1 MAHAT
6 PHRGRVHVAAAS
18 RRFAGAAGL
27 PFADHLPADAVDAAV
42 RAEGVRFRDRLYP
55 PAVTVWVFLSQV
67 LDATHCCRQAVARF
81 LAWRVGQGLAPCAA
95 DAGGYCKA
103 RGRLPEGL
111 LARLARDAG
120 RRPQD
125 EAPDGWRWRGRT
137 VKVVD
142 GTTVALPDT
151 PANQRDYPQ
160 PRSQKPGVGFPLV
173 RLVVLFTLAT
183 GTALDAALGP
193 YRGKQTGESA
203 LFRGLHDRLEA
214 GDVLLADRYYCSYF
228 ELALVGERGCDAV
241 FRMHQRRRVDFR
253 RGRRL
258 GPSDHV
264 VTWAKPARP
273 EWLAPEEYARL
284 PAVRE
289 VREVRVWIN
298 RPGYR
303 TRVLVVATTLL
314 DPKAFPW
321 REAAALYGA
330 RWYAELDLRAI
341 KDTLQM
347 GVLRGKTPAMARK
360 EVWAHLLAY
369 NLIRGLMAQA
379 AQEAGLL
386 PWQVSFAGAVQTA
399 VAFAPLAWTAEEGA
413 WEGIARRLLAALAEH
428 RVNDRPGRIEPRAEA
443 QTPDLPA
450 AQRAPRPRPSTA
462 DGKALRLKSAPFVM
476 VIRSSPQPA

>member
-6 PHRGRVHVAAAS
+6 PLCGRGHLDTAC
-18 RRFAGAAGL
+18 RRFAEAAGL
-27 PFADHLPADAVDAAV
+27 PFAGCLPAGAVEDAV
-42 RAEGVRFRDRLYP
+42 RSEGVCFRDRLYP

-67 LDATHCCRQAVARF
+67 LDAAHCCRQAVARF
-81 LAWRVGQGLAPCAA
+81 LAWRVGQGLAPCSA
-95 DAGGYCKA
+95 DAGAYCKA

-120 RRPQD
+120 RRPVD

-142 GTTVALPDT
+142 GTTIALADT
-151 PANQRDYPQ
+151 PANQREYPQ

-173 RLVVLFTLAT
+173 RMVVLFALTT
-183 GTALDAALGP
+183 GTALDAAMGP
-193 YRGKQTGESA
+193 CRGKRTGESA
-203 LFRGLHDRLEA
+203 LFRGLHDGLQG
-214 GDVLLADRYYCSYF
+214 GDILLADRYYCSYF

-273 EWLAPEEYARL
+273 EWLTPREYARL
-284 PAVRE
+284 PME
-289 VREVRVWIN
+289 LTVREVRVWIN

-314 DPKAFPW
+314 DPEAFSW

-369 NLIRGLMAQA
+369 NLIRGLMARA

-399 VAFAPLAWTAEEGA
+399 TAFAPLAWAAKDGEWEEIG
-413 WEGIARRLLAALAEH
+413 RRLRAALVEH
-428 RVNDRPGRIEPRAEA
+428 RVNDRPGRCEPRAQKRRP
-443 QTPDLPA
+443 QTYPLLNEPRD
-450 AQRAPRPRPSTA
+450 RARDRLTA
-462 DGKALRLKSAPFVM
+462 KRCA
-476 VIRSSPQPA
+476 

>member
-6 PHRGRVHVAAAS
+6 PPGGRGHLNVAR
-18 RRFAGAAGL
+18 RRFAETAGL
-27 PFADHLPADAVDAAV
+27 PFADCLPAGAVDEAV
-42 RAEGVRFRDRLYP
+42 RAEVVHFRDRLYP
-55 PAVTVWVFLSQV
+55 PAVTVWIFLSQV
-67 LDATHCCRQAVARF
+67 LDAAHCCRQAVARF
-81 LAWRVGQGLAPCAA
+81 LAWRVGQGLAPCSA
-95 DAGGYCKA
+95 DAGAYCKA
-103 RGRLPEGL
+103 RGRLAEGV

-120 RRPQD
+120 RRPAD
-125 EAPDGWRWRGRT
+125 DAPDAWRWRGRT

-142 GTTVALPDT
+142 GTTVALADT
-151 PANQRDYPQ
+151 PANQREYPQ

-173 RLVVLFTLAT
+173 RMVVLFALAT
-183 GTALDAALGP
+183 GTALDAAMGP
-193 YRGKQTGESA
+193 YRGKRTGESA
-203 LFRGLHDRLEA
+203 LFRGLHDCLQT

-228 ELALVGERGCDAV
+228 EMVLVRQRGCDAL

-258 GPSDHV
+258 GSSDHI

-273 EWLAPEEYARL
+273 EWLTLQEYARL
-284 PAVRE
+284 PAE
-289 VREVRVWIN
+289 LTVREVRVWIN

-314 DPKAFPW
+314 DQEQFSW

-369 NLIRGLMAQA
+369 NLIRGVMAQA
-379 AQEAGLL
+379 AQEVGLL
-386 PWQVSFAGAVQTA
+386 PWQVSFAGAVQT
-399 VAFAPLAWTAEEGA
+399 VTAFAPLAWTAQAEA
-413 WEGIARRLLAALAEH
+413 WEEIGQRLRAALAEH
-428 RVNDRPGRIEPRAEA
+428 RVNDRPGRCEPRAQKRRP
-443 QTPDLPA
+443 QTYPLLNEPRD
-450 AQRAPRPRPSTA
+450 RARERLTA
-462 DGKALRLKSAPFVM
+462 KRCA
-476 VIRSSPQPA
+476 

>member
-6 PHRGRVHVAAAS
+6 PPCARGHFGAVR
-18 RRFAGAAGL
+18 RRFAEAAGL
-27 PFADHLPADAVDAAV
+27 PFAECLPAGAVDEAV

-67 LDATHCCRQAVARF
+67 LDAAHCCRQAVARF
-81 LAWRVGQGLAPCAA
+81 LAWRVGQGLAPCSA
-95 DAGGYCKA
+95 DAGAYCKA

-120 RRPQD
+120 RHPVD
-125 EAPDGWRWRGRT
+125 DAPDAWRWRGRT

-142 GTTVALPDT
+142 GTTVALADT
-151 PANQRDYPQ
+151 PANQREYPQ

-173 RLVVLFTLAT
+173 RMVVLFALTT
-183 GTALDAALGP
+183 GTALDAAMGP
-193 YRGKQTGESA
+193 YRGKRTGESA
-203 LFRGLHDRLEA
+203 LFRRLHDRLQAE
-214 GDVLLADRYYCSYF
+214 DILLADRYYCSYF
-228 ELALVGERGCDAV
+228 ELALVRERGCDAV
-241 FRMHQRRRVDFR
+241 FRMHQCRRVDFR

-264 VTWAKPARP
+264 ATWAKPARP
-273 EWLAPEEYARL
+273 EWLEPQEYAQL
-284 PAVRE
+284 PAE
-289 VREVRVWIN
+289 LAVREVRVWIN

-303 TRVLVVATTLL
+303 TGVLVVATTLL
-314 DPKAFPW
+314 DPEAFSW

-369 NLIRGLMAQA
+369 NLIRGLMARA
-379 AQEAGLL
+379 AQESGLL
-386 PWQVSFAGAVQTA
+386 PWQVSFAGAVQT
-399 VAFAPLAWTAEEGA
+399 VTAFAPLAWGVEEAA
-413 WEGIARRLLAALAEH
+413 WEEIGQRLRAALAEH
-428 RVNDRPGRIEPRAEA
+428 RVNDRPGRCEPRAQKRRP
-443 QTPDLPA
+443 QTYPLLNEPRD
-450 AQRAPRPRPSTA
+450 RARERLTA
-462 DGKALRLKSAPFVM
+462 KRCA
-476 VIRSSPQPA
+476 

>member
-258 GPSDHV
+258 GPVGPRRD
-264 VTWAKPARP
+264 WAKPARP

-289 VREVRVWIN
+289 VREVRVSIN

-303 TRVLVVATTLL
+303 DARAGGGHDAARPRGVPVARGGGVVRRPLVRGAGPAGDQGHASDGRAAGQDAGDGAEGGVGPPAGVQPDPRADGASGPGGRPVAVAGEL
-314 DPKAFPW
+314 
-321 REAAALYGA
+321 RRGGA
-330 RWYAELDLRAI
+330 DGGGLRA
-341 KDTLQM
+341 
-347 GVLRGKTPAMARK
+347 
-360 EVWAHLLAY
+360 
-369 NLIRGLMAQA
+369 
-379 AQEAGLL
+379 AGLDGGGGGVGGDR
-386 PWQVSFAGAVQTA
+386 PAVAGGAGGTPGQRPAGA
-399 VAFAPLAWTAEEGA
+399 
-413 WEGIARRLLAALAEH
+413 
-428 RVNDRPGRIEPRAEA
+428 D
-443 QTPDLPA
+443 
-450 AQRAPRPRPSTA
+450 
-462 DGKALRLKSAPFVM
+462 
-476 VIRSSPQPA
+476 